1 VRGVGLRHPRG
12 KVEVQAAGGP
22 YDQNSL
28 DVVALTDD
36 FNVLTAQRMQPVVDD
51 RRIFGL
57 IPGSM

>member
-1 VRGVGLRHPRG
+1 
-12 KVEVQAAGGP
+12 VQAAGGP

-36 FNVLTAQRMQPVVDD
+36 FNVLTAQRMQRVVDD
-51 RRIFGL
+51 DRVFRL